1 MNQHNQ
7 RPCPACKNSNGKEIG
22 IKNSFEMLVC
32 LNCQTIYTANLPS
45 PNESENYDEYYSE
58 LNLSVPEFVSKR
70 IEEIV
75 GDFSKFR
82 QTNRL
87 LDIGFGSGII
97 LEVASKQN
105 WDAFGTEVSKPAIDK
120 AKQLGFEVF
129 HGELTK
135 AEYPDNYFDVIAAS
149 EILEHLHEPQDLLN
163 EVARI
168 LRPGGLFWATTPFA
182 KGLSYRLI
190 GTEWSVISPPEHIQ
204 LFSKKGMYEMLS
216 KSGFSQIELKTYG
229 FNPMEVMNTYKS
241 KFSQR
246 RKANPKFNRVETSYQ
261 LNEGLT
267 KSPARQKVKDALNGT
282 LNIFR
287 VGDSLKIFAKL

>member
-1 MNQHNQ
+1 MNQDNQ
-7 RPCPACKNSNGKEIG
+7 RPCPACKNSKGKKIG
-22 IKNSFEMLVC
+22 IKNSFEMVVC
-32 LNCQTIYTANLPS
+32 LNCQTIYTAHLPS
-45 PNESENYDEYYSE
+45 LTESENYDEYYSE
-58 LNLSVPEFVSKR
+58 LNLSVPEFVTKR
-70 IEEIV
+70 IEETV
-75 GDFSKFR
+75 EDFSKFR

-97 LEVASKQN
+97 LQVASKQD
-105 WDAFGTEVSKPAIDK
+105 WDTFGTEVSKPAINQ

-129 HGELTK
+129 HGELVE
-135 AEYPDNYFDVIAAS
+135 AEYPDNYFDVVAAS
-149 EILEHLHEPQDLLN
+149 EILEHLHEPQTLLN

-190 GTEWSVISPPEHIQ
+190 GTEWSVISPPEHVQ

-216 KSGFSQIELKTYG
+216 KSGFSSVELKTYG

-241 KFSQR
+241 KFS
-246 RKANPKFNRVETSYQ
+246 RKRNVDTEFNRVETGYQ
-261 LNEGLT
+261 LNESLT

-282 LNIFR
+282 LNRFR
-287 VGDSLKIFAKL
+287 IGDSLKIFAKL